1 MIVKDIL
8 KIKFSSRRRYALF
21 IFLAACVVCGFTIF
35 DMNVNANDQSMVV
48 FNWIIIGV
56 TGLLA
61 LFGVYIAVGATLDIS
76 ALKKDK
82 LPVINALFTKYNRR
96 GISPK
101 DNKEIVYT
109 GQVFLDLD
117 TNEEKM
123 IIVTNVEINKKYK
136 IMYGKH
142 TNIGVVLQK
151 LEGGNFMKL

>member
-1 MIVKDIL
+1 MCCMWV
-8 KIKFSSRRRYALF
+8 YY
-21 IFLAACVVCGFTIF
+21 F

-61 LFGVYIAVGATLDIS
+61 LFGVYITIGATLDIS

-82 LPVINALFTKYNRR
+82 LPVINALFTKYNKR

-117 TNEEKM
+117 TNEEK
-123 IIVTNVEINKKYK
+123 
-136 IMYGKH
+136 
-142 TNIGVVLQK
+142 IGRASCRESV
-151 LEGGNFMKL
+151 

>member
-35 DMNVNANDQSMVV
+35 DMNVNTNDQSMVV

-56 TGLLA
+56 TGLIA

-136 IMYGKH
+136 IMYGIH

-151 LEGGNFMKL
+151 L

>member
-61 LFGVYIAVGATLDIS
+61 LFGVYITIGATLDIS

-82 LPVINALFTKYNRR
+82 LPVINALFTKYNKR

-109 GQVFLDLD
+109 GQAFLDLD

-151 LEGGNFMKL
+151 L

>member
-123 IIVTNVEINKKYK
+123 IIVTNV
-136 IMYGKH
+136 
-142 TNIGVVLQK
+142 
-151 LEGGNFMKL
+151 

>member
-96 GISPK
+96 VISPK

-151 LEGGNFMKL
+151 L

>member
-142 TNIGVVLQK
+142 TNIGIVLQK
-151 LEGGNFMKL
+151 L

>member
-1 MIVKDIL
+1 MIVKEIL

-61 LFGVYIAVGATLDIS
+61 LFGVYITIGATLDIS

-151 LEGGNFMKL
+151 L

>member
-35 DMNVNANDQSMVV
+35 DMNVNANDESMVV

-151 LEGGNFMKL
+151 L

>member
-35 DMNVNANDQSMVV
+35 DMNVNTNDQSMVV

-82 LPVINALFTKYNRR
+82 LPVINALFTKYNKR

-151 LEGGNFMKL
+151 L

>member
-61 LFGVYIAVGATLDIS
+61 LFGVYITIGATLDIS

-82 LPVINALFTKYNRR
+82 LPVINALFTKYNKR

-136 IMYGKH
+136 IMYGRH
-142 TNIGVVLQK
+142 TNIGVVLLK
-151 LEGGNFMKL
+151 L

>member
-61 LFGVYIAVGATLDIS
+61 LFGVYITIGATLDIRKK
-76 ALKKDK
+76 KKDK
-82 LPVINALFTKYNRR
+82 LPVINALFTKYNKR

-109 GQVFLDLD
+109 VQAFLDLD

-151 LEGGNFMKL
+151 L

>member
-35 DMNVNANDQSMVV
+35 DMNVNTNDQSMVV

-61 LFGVYIAVGATLDIS
+61 LFGVYIAVGATLDMS

-109 GQVFLDLD
+109 GQIFLDLD

-151 LEGGNFMKL
+151 L

>member
-61 LFGVYIAVGATLDIS
+61 LFGIYITIGATLDIS

-151 LEGGNFMKL
+151 L

>member
-21 IFLAACVVCGFTIF
+21 IFLAASVVFGFTIF

-61 LFGVYIAVGATLDIS
+61 LFGVYITIGATLDIS

-82 LPVINALFTKYNRR
+82 LPVINALFTKYNKR

-151 LEGGNFMKL
+151 L

>member
-35 DMNVNANDQSMVV
+35 DMNVNTNDQSMVV

-151 LEGGNFMKL
+151 L

>member
-61 LFGVYIAVGATLDIS
+61 LFGVYITIGATLDIS

-82 LPVINALFTKYNRR
+82 LPVINALFTKYNKR

-151 LEGGNFMKL
+151 L

>member
-1 MIVKDIL
+1 
-8 KIKFSSRRRYALF
+8 
-21 IFLAACVVCGFTIF
+21 
-35 DMNVNANDQSMVV
+35 MNVNANDQSMVV

-61 LFGVYIAVGATLDIS
+61 LFGVYITIGATLDIS

-82 LPVINALFTKYNRR
+82 LPVINALFTKYNKR

-117 TNEEKM
+117 TNEEK
-123 IIVTNVEINKKYK
+123 NDYCNKC
-136 IMYGKH
+136 
-142 TNIGVVLQK
+142 
-151 LEGGNFMKL
+151 

>member
-151 LEGGNFMKL
+151 L

>member
-35 DMNVNANDQSMVV
+35 DMNVNTNDQSMVV

-136 IMYGKH
+136 IMYGIH

-151 LEGGNFMKL
+151 L

>member
-61 LFGVYIAVGATLDIS
+61 LFGVYITIGATLDIS

-151 LEGGNFMKL
+151 L

>member
-35 DMNVNANDQSMVV
+35 DMNVNTNDQSMVV

-61 LFGVYIAVGATLDIS
+61 LFGVYIAVGATLDIG

-151 LEGGNFMKL
+151 L

>member
-61 LFGVYIAVGATLDIS
+61 LFGIYIAVGATLDIS

-151 LEGGNFMKL
+151 L

>member
-35 DMNVNANDQSMVV
+35 DMNVNANDESMVV

-117 TNEEKM
+117 INEEKM

-151 LEGGNFMKL
+151 L